1 MSPKAWMWSLSLAVV
16 VYGIAFL
23 LTTAVLS
30 IVYN

>member
-1 MSPKAWMWSLSLAVV
+1 MSPKAWMWSLSLAAV
-16 VYGIAFL
+16 VYVIAFL